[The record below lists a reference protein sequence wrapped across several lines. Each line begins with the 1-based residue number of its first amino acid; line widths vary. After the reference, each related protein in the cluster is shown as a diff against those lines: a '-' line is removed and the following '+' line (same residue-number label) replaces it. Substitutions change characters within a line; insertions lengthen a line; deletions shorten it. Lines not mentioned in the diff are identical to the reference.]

1 MIFLISS
8 GEANVTD
15 KTLSFQNGSKTR
27 PAPDFDLADVIADFI
42 SAMRAAGIHP
52 IEPIADKLA
61 SGDPVRFRADG
72 DKPGRRN
79 GWAWLHLDG
88 VPAGVFR
95 HYRLGVRVVW
105 RARSDS
111 RSLSPSERRAIM
123 AQARES
129 EARRKA
135 ETMDK
140 QEAAAGT
147 ACDLWRNACKADPAH
162 GYLAR
167 KRLPAFGIRQHGNA
181 LLVPIVDPGFR
192 LWNAQRI
199 YPDGRKLFLSGGRT
213 DGLFWSHGAFVQDG
227 RPSAGPL
234 VIGEGF
240 ATMAAVH
247 HATGHG
253 VVAAMSARNLE
264 TVARAMRKLFPCRTL
279 IVAADDDRHLSVN
292 IGLEAAQKA
301 AEAIGALLA
310 TPLPL
315 GPGTRSTDSGID
327 FADIAPAEVAARIAP
342 VGRQAHA

>member
-1 MIFLISS
+1 MTDPVSEFL
-8 GEANVTD
+8 D
-15 KTLSFQNGSKTR
+15 
-27 PAPDFDLADVIADFI
+27 
-42 SAMRAAGIHP
+42 AMGAAGIRP
-52 IEPIADKLA
+52 VEPIADKLA

-79 GWAWLHLDG
+79 GWAVLHIDG

-95 HYRLGVRVVW
+95 HYRLSVRTVW
-105 RARSDS
+105 RSGSDP
-111 RSLSPSERRAIM
+111 RSLSPAERRAII

-135 ETMDK
+135 ETLAK
-140 QEAAAGT
+140 QETAAGV
-147 ACDLWRNACKADPAH
+147 ARDMWRGAGEADPAH

-167 KRLPAFGIRQHGNA
+167 KGLPPFGIRQHGDA
-181 LLVPIVDPGFR
+181 LLVPMVDPGFR
-192 LWNAQRI
+192 LWNIQRI

-213 DGLFWSHGAFVQDG
+213 DGLFWSHGAFLRDG
-227 RPSAGPL
+227 RPSAGPV

-253 VVAAMSARNLE
+253 VVAALSARNLE
-264 TVARAMRKLFPCRTL
+264 TVARAMRKLFPSRTL
-279 IVAADDDRHLSVN
+279 IVAADDDRHLSEN

-301 AEAIGALLA
+301 ADSIGALLA

-315 GPGTRSTDSGID
+315 GRETRSADSGTD
-327 FADIAPAEVAARIAP
+327 FADIAPAEVAARIAQSGS
-342 VGRQAHA
+342 VAHA

>member
-1 MIFLISS
+1 MTDPVSDFLH
-8 GEANVTD
+8 
-15 KTLSFQNGSKTR
+15 
-27 PAPDFDLADVIADFI
+27 
-42 SAMRAAGIHP
+42 AMAAAGIRP
-52 IEPIADKLA
+52 VEPIADKLA

-95 HYRLGVRVVW
+95 HYRLGVRTVW
-105 RARSDS
+105 RAGSDP
-111 RSLSPSERRAIM
+111 RSLSPAERRAII

-135 ETMDK
+135 ETEAK
-140 QEAAAGT
+140 QEAAACI
-147 ACDLWRNACKADPAH
+147 ARDLWRGADKADSAH

-167 KRLPAFGIRQHGNA
+167 KRMPAFGIRKHGDA
-181 LLVPIVDPGFR
+181 LLIPMVNCGFR
-192 LWNAQRI
+192 LWNVQRI
-199 YPDGRKLFLSGGRT
+199 FPDGRKLFLPGGRAE
-213 DGLFWSHGAFVQDG
+213 GLFWPHGVFWQDG

-264 TVARAMRKLFPCRTL
+264 TVACTMRKLFPSRTL
-279 IVAADDDRHLSVN
+279 IVAADDDRHLSEN
-292 IGLEAAQKA
+292 IGLQTAQRA
-301 AEAIGALLA
+301 AESIGALLA

-315 GPGTRSTDSGID
+315 GPETRLADSGAD
-327 FADIAPAEVAARIAP
+327 FADIAPAEVAARIAQA
-342 VGRQAHA
+342 GRQAHA

>member
-1 MIFLISS
+1 MTDPVSEFL
-8 GEANVTD
+8 D
-15 KTLSFQNGSKTR
+15 
-27 PAPDFDLADVIADFI
+27 
-42 SAMRAAGIHP
+42 AMGAAGIRP
-52 IEPIADKLA
+52 VEPIVDKLA

-95 HYRLGVRVVW
+95 HYRLGVRRVW
-105 RARSDS
+105 RAGSDP
-111 RSLSPSERRAIM
+111 RSLSPAERRAIM

-135 ETMDK
+135 ETVVK
-140 QEAAAGT
+140 QDAAAGT
-147 ACDLWRNACKADPAH
+147 ARDLWRDAGKADPAH

-167 KRLPAFGIRQHGNA
+167 KRLPAFGIRQYGDA
-181 LLVPIVDPGFR
+181 LLVPMIDCGFR
-192 LWNAQRI
+192 LWNVQRI

-213 DGLFWSHGAFVQDG
+213 EGLFWSHGAFVQDG

-264 TVARAMRKLFPCRTL
+264 SVARSMRGLFPSRTL
-279 IVAADDDRHLSVN
+279 IVAADDDRHLSEN
-292 IGLEAAQKA
+292 IGLNAAQRA
-301 AEAIGALLA
+301 AESIGALLA

-315 GPGTRSTDSGID
+315 DPETRSADSGTD
-327 FADIAPAEVAARIAP
+327 FADIAPADVAARIAQA
-342 VGRQAHA
+342 GRQAHA

>member
-1 MIFLISS
+1 MTDPVSEFL
-8 GEANVTD
+8 D
-15 KTLSFQNGSKTR
+15 
-27 PAPDFDLADVIADFI
+27 
-42 SAMRAAGIHP
+42 AMGAAGIRP
-52 IEPIADKLA
+52 VEPIADKLA
-61 SGDPVRFRADG
+61 AGDPVRFRADG

-95 HYRLGVRVVW
+95 HYRLGVRTVW
-105 RARSDS
+105 RSGS
-111 RSLSPSERRAIM
+111 NPRSLLPAERRTIM
-123 AQARES
+123 AQARTS

-135 ETMDK
+135 ETMAK
-140 QEAAAGT
+140 QDAAAGT
-147 ACDLWRNACKADPAH
+147 ARDLWRGAGKADPAH

-167 KRLPAFGIRQHGNA
+167 KGLPAFGIRQHGDA
-181 LLVPIVDPGFR
+181 LLVPMVDPAFR
-192 LWNAQRI
+192 LWSVQRI

-264 TVARAMRKLFPCRTL
+264 TIARAMRGLFPSRTL
-279 IVAADDDRHLSVN
+279 IVAADDDRHLSEN
-292 IGLEAAQKA
+292 IGLEAAQSA
-301 AEAIGALLA
+301 AESIGALLA

-315 GPGTRSTDSGID
+315 GRETRSADSGTD
-327 FADIAPAEVAARIAP
+327 FADIAPAEVAARIAQA
-342 VGRQAHA
+342 GRLACA

>member
-1 MIFLISS
+1 MTDDVLQFL
-8 GEANVTD
+8 D
-15 KTLSFQNGSKTR
+15 
-27 PAPDFDLADVIADFI
+27 
-42 SAMRAAGIHP
+42 AMRAAGINP
-52 IEPIADKLA
+52 VEPIADKLSA
-61 SGDPVRFRADG
+61 GVAVRFRAEG

-79 GWAWLHLDG
+79 GWALLHLDG

-95 HYRLGVRVVW
+95 HYRLGVRTVW
-105 RARSDS
+105 RSGSDP
-111 RSLSPSERRAIM
+111 RSLSPAERRAIM
-123 AQARES
+123 AQAREG

-135 ETMDK
+135 ETLAK

-147 ACDLWRNACKADPAH
+147 ARDLWRDAGKADPAH

-181 LLVPIVDPGFR
+181 LLVPMVDCGFR
-192 LWNAQRI
+192 LWNVQRI

-213 DGLFWSHGAFVQDG
+213 EGLFWSHGALVQDG

-264 TVARAMRKLFPCRTL
+264 TVARSMLGLFPSRTL
-279 IVAADDDRHLSVN
+279 IVAADDDRHLSEN
-292 IGLEAAQKA
+292 IGLEAAQGA
-301 AEAIGALLA
+301 AESIGALLA

-315 GPGTRSTDSGID
+315 GPETRSADSGTD
-327 FADIAPAEVAARIAP
+327 FADIAPAEVAARIAQA
-342 VGRQAHA
+342 GRQAHA